1 MNRIIE
7 ILLVFLFAED
17 VENVDSNENIRH
29 AAINDNWQIAA
40 ILEVTSSDAEQTN
53 CIKNAML
60 KENFLNARGNETIL
74 MKNSTIMMIAE
85 TETAIKIGINCPV
98 IAIFVCVDP
107 S

>member
-29 AAINDNWQIAA
+29 AAINDNWQIVA
-40 ILEVTSSDAEQTN
+40 ILEVTSSDDEQTN

-74 MKNSTIMMIAE
+74 MKNSTIMIIAE

-98 IAIFVCVDP
+98 IAIFVSVDP